1 MKSLLVL
8 GPDSSLQGIYAM
20 ACQAWAGRQV
30 EMLSIPSTD
39 YYHFDLRG
47 LERFDPREWQVCVAV
62 NEFYINDVRR
72 ALQERV
78 RALGYEP
85 ASVVSPRADIDPT
98 AQLGDN
104 VIIQAGCVVG
114 ANAQVGAYCVL
125 RPNVVLSENVVLGDF
140 VTLEANVAIR
150 EGASVGRLTTI
161 CANSS
166 VARMTRIGAHCYLNL
181 QRHYS
186 GSIDDMTFFSPMFE
200 SPVQVLGGTAQPA
213 IG

>member
-8 GPDSSLQGIYAM
+8 GPDSSLQGIHSV
-20 ACQAWAGRQV
+20 ACQAWPARQV
-30 EMLSIPSTD
+30 EMLPIPSTD
-39 YYHFDLRG
+39 YYQFDLSG
-47 LERFDPREWQVCVAV
+47 LARFDPGEWQVCVAV

-72 ALQERV
+72 ALQLQI

-85 ASVVSPRADIDPT
+85 ASVVSPRADVDAS

-114 ANAQVGAYCVL
+114 ANTKVGAYCVL
-125 RPNVVLSENVVLGDF
+125 RPNVVLSENIVLGNF

-150 EGASVGRLTTI
+150 EGATVGDFTTI
-161 CANSS
+161 SANSS
-166 VARMTRIGAHCYLNL
+166 LARMTRVGAHCCLNL

-200 SPVQVLGGTAQPA
+200 TPVRVLGGAV
-213 IG
+213 